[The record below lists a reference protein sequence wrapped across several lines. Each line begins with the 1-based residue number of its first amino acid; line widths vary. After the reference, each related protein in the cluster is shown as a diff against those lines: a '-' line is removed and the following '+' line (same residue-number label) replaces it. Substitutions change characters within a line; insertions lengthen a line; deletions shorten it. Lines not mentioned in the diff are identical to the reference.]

1 MVEDAHSPTQG
12 PMITPHLPQR
22 ALRLPFPFF
31 DAEGPRS
38 EPAERVA
45 PRPWFLVALSDA
57 STSRDVTLGLEA
69 IDFRV
74 RHAASIAGV
83 MRIVADVVSGCIA
96 IQPLAIVLA
105 GTLDDE
111 PAIRLI
117 DALRRVAW
125 HMPIVVCVDRASE
138 RTAFDRFEVVT
149 LSAATPSAIVKTVV
163 GMSTRLDPAAGWPS
177 DVQ

>member
-1 MVEDAHSPTQG
+1 
-12 PMITPHLPQR
+12 MITPHLPQR
-22 ALRLPFPFF
+22 LRLPFPFF
-31 DAEGPRS
+31 DAEWPRS

-45 PRPWFLVALSDA
+45 TRPWFLVALPDA

-69 IDFRV
+69 IDYRV

-83 MRIVADVVSGCIA
+83 MRMVADVLSGGIA
-96 IQPLAIVLA
+96 TRPLAIVLA

-111 PAIRLI
+111 PALRLI

-125 HMPIVVCVDRASE
+125 SMPVLVCLDHASE
-138 RTAFDRFEVVT
+138 RAAFDRDEVVT
-149 LSAATPSAIVKTVV
+149 LSAATPSAIVRMVV
-163 GMSTRLDPAAGWPS
+163 GMSTRVEPAAGWPS